1 MGFAEGEEN
10 KLVAEGQVM
19 NLVLHCRTI
28 EEGCVSLSVTKS
40 HDNAYELYETVDQ
53 GDAPVIKMVKAILYF
68 ILWPTEFL
76 RPAGGAT

>member
-1 MGFAEGEEN
+1 
-10 KLVAEGQVM
+10 
-19 NLVLHCRTI
+19 
-28 EEGCVSLSVTKS
+28 
-40 HDNAYELYETVDQ
+40 VDQ